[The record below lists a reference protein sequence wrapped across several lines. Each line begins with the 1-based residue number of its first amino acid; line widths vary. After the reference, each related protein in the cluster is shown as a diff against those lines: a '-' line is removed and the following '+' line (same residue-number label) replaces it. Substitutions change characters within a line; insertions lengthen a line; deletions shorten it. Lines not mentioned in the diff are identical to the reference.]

1 MVALRIH
8 GKPEA
13 VKNLSSIV
21 RSHVEILTIAHVVD
35 GGMFSI
41 LGSQK
46 ENFYAL
52 ICNFCLIDNKVYI
65 VIELVFILKLNCS
78 GTNTQNKRKFVID
91 SKGLFGVCSVI
102 KNR

>member
-1 MVALRIH
+1 MLLTEVCFPYLDPKKKISMPLFVISRIYC
-8 GKPEA
+8 
-13 VKNLSSIV
+13 
-21 RSHVEILTIAHVVD
+21 TD
-35 GGMFSI
+35 
-41 LGSQK
+41 
-46 ENFYAL
+46 
-52 ICNFCLIDNKVYI
+52 CLIDNKVYI